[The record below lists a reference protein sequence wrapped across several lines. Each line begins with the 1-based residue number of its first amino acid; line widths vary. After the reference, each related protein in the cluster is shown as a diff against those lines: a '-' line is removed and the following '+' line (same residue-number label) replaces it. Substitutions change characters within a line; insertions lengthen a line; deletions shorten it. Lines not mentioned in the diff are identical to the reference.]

1 MIEGLWDMIQSLL
14 GLGRSVEEIDSGQMA
29 LRSVAVYVFTLAVVR
44 LGSKR
49 FLGKATAFDVIIGIM
64 IGSVMSRG
72 INGGAELA
80 PTLAA
85 GSVLV
90 ALHWLF
96 AVLSYHTGWFGT
108 IVKGK
113 PVKLIEDGQVR
124 NEAMR
129 DSSLSDNDLDEALRL
144 EGITPDP
151 SRVRLAYLERNGNI
165 SVITREPEP
174 RILEVSVSED
184 GVQTVRIQL
193 E

>member
-1 MIEGLWDMIQSLL
+1 MIEGLSDMIQSLL
-14 GLGRSVEEIDSGQMA
+14 GLGRSVEEIGSGQMA
-29 LRSVAVYVFTLAVVR
+29 LRSVVVYVVTLAVVR

-72 INGGAELA
+72 INGGAGLA

-108 IVKGK
+108 LVKGK
-113 PVKLIEDGQVR
+113 PVKLIEDGRVR

-129 DSSLSDNDLDEALRL
+129 GSSLSENDLNEALRL
-144 EGITPDP
+144 GGITPDP
-151 SRVRLAYLERNGNI
+151 SRVRLAYLERNGSI
-165 SVITREPEP
+165 SVITRKPDP
-174 RILEVSVSED
+174 QILDVAVSED